1 MELLTIL
8 NDNNSKYVNIGST
21 QSLFFK
27 VYSAVV
33 SLIDGQTKDAYLFLA
48 FTFIAGLMIALN
60 SRRAKLY
67 RDKMRK
73 EQERQKQ

>member
-1 MELLTIL
+1 MIRVKIL
-8 NDNNSKYVNIGST
+8 MFLWVALGLISI
-21 QSLFFK
+21 
-27 VYSAVV
+27 YSAVASMV
-33 SLIDGQTKDAYLFLA
+33 KGETKDGYLFLA

-73 EQERQKQ
+73 EQERQKK